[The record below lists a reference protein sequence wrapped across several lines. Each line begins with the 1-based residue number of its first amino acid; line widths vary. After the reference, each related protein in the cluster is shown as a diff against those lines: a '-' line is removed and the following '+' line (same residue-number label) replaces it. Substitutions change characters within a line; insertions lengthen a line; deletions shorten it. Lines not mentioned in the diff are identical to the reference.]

1 MIEFTPGGYDKNV
14 KQIQAEARAA
24 LLYEI
29 DTAMRDLQAAA
40 VTAGGSYTLPEALEI
55 AFDMLRQG
63 SRSCPPPR
71 TTSPASA
78 ARNATRRPASRTRR
92 GVRPL
97 VPINLEFF

>member
-40 VTAGGSYTLPEALEI
+40 VTAGGSYTLPGALEI
-55 AFDMLRQG
+55 AFDMLRQRLQVVSPTPDDEPG
-63 SRSCPPPR
+63 ECCPECD
-71 TTSPASA
+71 TPAGFPHQAGCEAPSA
-78 ARNATRRPASRTRR
+78 H
-92 GVRPL
+92 
-97 VPINLEFF
+97 